1 MAIVCAFSF
10 VVKRVPVAT
19 RTEICLTKPYRIME
33 DSNNT
38 FSPTENSNNQK
49 VTLNFSKILRVVV
62 YIIGIISIIVSF
74 CLYILDLPTYGS
86 PFEFK
91 EESYV
96 GGDAYNYIISAAR
109 SSAVMVKS
117 LIWMVF
123 GCTML
128 IIGRLSAIKSKICK

>member
-1 MAIVCAFSF
+1 
-10 VVKRVPVAT
+10 
-19 RTEICLTKPYRIME
+19 ME
-33 DSNNT
+33 ESNKT
-38 FSPTENSNNQK
+38 FSPVTSETSNNQK

-86 PFEFK
+86 PFEFQ

-128 IIGRLSAIKSKICK
+128 VIGRLSAIKSKICK

>member
-1 MAIVCAFSF
+1 
-10 VVKRVPVAT
+10 
-19 RTEICLTKPYRIME
+19 ME

-38 FSPTENSNNQK
+38 FSPTENPNNQK
-49 VTLNFSKILRVVV
+49 VTLNFSKILRVVIN
-62 YIIGIISIIVSF
+62 IIGIISIIVAF

-86 PFEFK
+86 PFEFQ

-109 SSAVMVKS
+109 SSAAVMVKS

-128 IIGRLSAIKSKICK
+128 VIGRLSAIKSKICK